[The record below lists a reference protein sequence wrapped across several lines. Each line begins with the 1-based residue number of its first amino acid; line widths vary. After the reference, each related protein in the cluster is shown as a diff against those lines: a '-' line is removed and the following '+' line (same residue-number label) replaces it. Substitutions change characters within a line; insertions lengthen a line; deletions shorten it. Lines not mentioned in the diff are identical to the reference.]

1 MEKLQVFNFEEN
13 AVRTL
18 SIEDEPYFVGKE
30 VAELLGYKDPSSA
43 VSKNIDKED
52 KTTLLV
58 EQPGSNYKSR
68 TTFINESGLY
78 ALIFGSQLESAKRFK
93 RWVTSE
99 VLPQIRK
106 TGKYEEPKS
115 PMEMLEL
122 QFKALKE
129 TSERVETV
137 EKDVTYLKEEVKL
150 EAGEYS
156 YISRQVNRTVA
167 DIIKAFALANTKE
180 VRSALFK
187 DINSGIND
195 IAGIKTRTQLR
206 QKHFNIV
213 IDFINQ
219 WTPSTSVLMKTRQIT
234 LELAESEEDRTAE

>member
-1 MEKLQVFNFEEN
+1 MKQLQVFDFKNNE
-13 AVRTL
+13 VRTL
-18 SIEDEPYFVGKE
+18 NNNNE
-30 VAELLGYKDPSSA
+30 VWFSLSDVCKILDIKNPSDA
-43 VSKNIDKED
+43 
-52 KTTLLV
+52 
-58 EQPGSNYKSR
+58 KSR
-68 TTFINESGLY
+68 LKKDGVATTEVIDRLGRTQNATFINEPNLY
-78 ALIFGSQLESAKRFK
+78 KVIFQSRKEEAEKFQD
-93 RWVTSE
+93 WVYE
-99 VLPQIRK
+99 DVLPQIRK

-167 DIIKAFALANTKE
+167 NTINAFALANTKE
-180 VRSALFK
+180 VRSALYK
-187 DINSGIND
+187 DINHGVND
-195 IAGIKTRTQLR
+195 VAGIKTRTQLR

-219 WTPSTSVLMKTRQIT
+219 WTPSTATLMKTRQIT
-234 LELAESEEDRTAE
+234 LELAESEEERTAE

>member
-1 MEKLQVFNFEEN
+1 MNQLQVFDFKNNE
-13 AVRTL
+13 VRTL
-18 SIEDEPYFVGKE
+18 NNNEE
-30 VAELLGYKDPSSA
+30 VWFSLSDVCKILDIKNPSDA
-43 VSKNIDKED
+43 
-52 KTTLLV
+52 
-58 EQPGSNYKSR
+58 KSR
-68 TTFINESGLY
+68 LKKDGVATTEVIDRLGRTQNATFINEPNLY
-78 ALIFGSQLESAKRFK
+78 KVIFQSRKEEAEKFQD
-93 RWVTSE
+93 WVYE
-99 VLPQIRK
+99 DVLPQIRK

-129 TSERVETV
+129 TSERVDTV

-167 DIIKAFALANTKE
+167 NTINAFALANTKE
-180 VRSALFK
+180 VRSALYK
-187 DINSGIND
+187 DINHGVND
-195 IAGIKTRTQLR
+195 VAGIKTRTQLR

-219 WTPSTSVLMKTRQIT
+219 WTPSTATLMKTRQIT
-234 LELAESEEDRTAE
+234 LELAESEEERTAE

>member
-1 MEKLQVFNFEEN
+1 MNQLQVFNFEEN
-13 AVRTL
+13 NVRTL
-18 SIEDEPYFVGKE
+18 TIDNKPYFVAADICDILEIKN
-30 VAELLGYKDPSSA
+30 ARDA
-43 VSKNIDKED
+43 VSRLDDDEKATSVVPTQYGDKRMH
-52 KTTLLV
+52 V
-58 EQPGSNYKSR
+58 
-68 TTFINESGLY
+68 INESGLY
-78 ALIFGSQLESAKRFK
+78 ALIFTSRKDEAKSFRK
-93 RWVTSE
+93 WVTAE
-99 VLPQIRK
+99 VLPQIRQ

-167 DIIKAFALANTKE
+167 DTIKAFALANTRE

-187 DINSGIND
+187 DINSGVND
-195 IAGIKTRTQLR
+195 VAGIKTRTQLR

-219 WTPSTSVLMKTRQIT
+219 WTPSTATLMKTRQIT

>member
-1 MEKLQVFNFEEN
+1 MNQLQVFYFKNNE
-13 AVRTL
+13 VRTL
-18 SIEDEPYFVGKE
+18 NNNEE
-30 VAELLGYKDPSSA
+30 VWFSLSDVCKILDIKNPSDA
-43 VSKNIDKED
+43 
-52 KTTLLV
+52 
-58 EQPGSNYKSR
+58 KSR
-68 TTFINESGLY
+68 LKKDGVATTEVIDRLGRTQNATFINEPNLY
-78 ALIFGSQLESAKRFK
+78 KVIFQSRKEEAEKFQD
-93 RWVTSE
+93 WVYE
-99 VLPQIRK
+99 DVLPQIRK

-129 TSERVETV
+129 TSERVDTV

-167 DIIKAFALANTKE
+167 NTINAFALANTKE
-180 VRSALFK
+180 VRSALYK
-187 DINSGIND
+187 DINHGVND
-195 IAGIKTRTQLR
+195 VAGIKTRTQLR

-219 WTPSTSVLMKTRQIT
+219 WTPSTATLMKTRQIT
-234 LELAESEEDRTAE
+234 LELAESEEERTAE

>member
-1 MEKLQVFNFEEN
+1 MEKLQIFKFEEN

-18 SIEDEPYFVGKE
+18 SIEDEPYFVGKD
-30 VAELLGYKDPSSA
+30 VAEVLGYKKPSNA
-43 VSKNIDKED
+43 IATHVDEED
-52 KTTLLV
+52 KTTSLI
-58 EQPGSNYKSR
+58 QGAGSNYKS
-68 TTFINESGLY
+68 TTTLINESGLY

-129 TSERVETV
+129 TSKRVETV

-167 DIIKAFALANTKE
+167 DTIKAFALANTRE

-187 DINSGIND
+187 DINSGVND
-195 IAGIKTRTQLR
+195 VAGIKTRTQLR

-219 WTPSTSVLMKTRQIT
+219 WTPSTATLMKTRQIT

>member
-1 MEKLQVFNFEEN
+1 MKQLQVFDFKNNE
-13 AVRTL
+13 VRTL
-18 SIEDEPYFVGKE
+18 NNNNE
-30 VAELLGYKDPSSA
+30 VWFNLSDVCKILDIKNPSDA
-43 VSKNIDKED
+43 
-52 KTTLLV
+52 
-58 EQPGSNYKSR
+58 KSR
-68 TTFINESGLY
+68 LKKDGVATTEVIDRLGRTQNATFINEPNLY
-78 ALIFGSQLESAKRFK
+78 KVIFQSRKEEAEKFQD
-93 RWVTSE
+93 WVYE
-99 VLPQIRK
+99 DVLPQIRK

-167 DIIKAFALANTKE
+167 NTINAFALANTKE
-180 VRSALFK
+180 IRSALYK
-187 DINSGIND
+187 DINHGVND
-195 IAGIKTRTQLR
+195 VAGIKTRTQLR

-219 WTPSTSVLMKTRQIT
+219 WTPSTATLMKTRQIT
-234 LELAESEEDRTAE
+234 LELAESEEERTAE

>member
-1 MEKLQVFNFEEN
+1 MNQLQVFDFKNNE
-13 AVRTL
+13 VRTL
-18 SIEDEPYFVGKE
+18 NNNEE
-30 VAELLGYKDPSSA
+30 VWFSLSDVCKILDIKNPSDA
-43 VSKNIDKED
+43 
-52 KTTLLV
+52 
-58 EQPGSNYKSR
+58 KSR
-68 TTFINESGLY
+68 LKKDGVATTEVIDRLGRTQNATFINEPNLY
-78 ALIFGSQLESAKRFK
+78 KVIFQSRKEEAEKFQD
-93 RWVTSE
+93 WVYE
-99 VLPQIRK
+99 DVLPQIRK

-129 TSERVETV
+129 TSERVDTV

-167 DIIKAFALANTKE
+167 NTINAFALANTKE
-180 VRSALFK
+180 VRSALYK
-187 DINSGIND
+187 DINHGVND
-195 IAGIKTRTQLR
+195 VAGIKTRTQLR

-219 WTPSTSVLMKTRQIT
+219 WTPSTATLMKTRQIT
-234 LELAESEEDRTAE
+234 LELAESEE

>member
-1 MEKLQVFNFEEN
+1 MNKLQVFNFEEN
-13 AVRTL
+13 NVRTL
-18 SIEDEPYFVGKE
+18 TIEDEPYFVGKD
-30 VAELLGYKDPSSA
+30 VAKVLGYKDTSDA
-43 VSKNIDKED
+43 LKRHVDTED
-52 KTTLLV
+52 KL
-58 EQPGSNYKSR
+58 SR
-68 TTFINESGLY
+68 GITDSGQMRKTYIINESGLY

-93 RWVTSE
+93 KWVTSE

-167 DIIKAFALANTKE
+167 NTINAFALANTKE
-180 VRSALFK
+180 VR
-187 DINSGIND
+187 
-195 IAGIKTRTQLR
+195 
-206 QKHFNIV
+206 
-213 IDFINQ
+213 
-219 WTPSTSVLMKTRQIT
+219 
-234 LELAESEEDRTAE
+234 

>member
-1 MEKLQVFNFEEN
+1 M
-13 AVRTL
+13 
-18 SIEDEPYFVGKE
+18 
-30 VAELLGYKDPSSA
+30 
-43 VSKNIDKED
+43 
-52 KTTLLV
+52 
-58 EQPGSNYKSR
+58 
-68 TTFINESGLY
+68 
-78 ALIFGSQLESAKRFK
+78 
-93 RWVTSE
+93 
-99 VLPQIRK
+99 
-106 TGKYEEPKS
+106 
-115 PMEMLEL
+115 
-122 QFKALKE
+122 
-129 TSERVETV
+129 
-137 EKDVTYLKEEVKL
+137 TYLKEEVKL

-219 WTPSTSVLMKTRQIT
+219 WTPATSVLMKTRQIT

>member
-1 MEKLQVFNFEEN
+1 MNQLQVFNFEEN
-13 AVRTL
+13 NVRTI
-18 SIEDEPYFVGKE
+18 SHEHEPMFLGSD
-30 VAELLGYKDPSSA
+30 VAKVLGYSNPTKAIRDH
-43 VSKNIDKED
+43 VENED
-52 KTTLLV
+52 KLTERIVLSGQNR
-58 EQPGSNYKSR
+58 EAI
-68 TTFINESGLY
+68 FINESGLY
-78 ALIFGSQLESAKRFK
+78 SLIFSSKLESAKRFK
-93 RWVTSE
+93 KWVTSE

-129 TSERVETV
+129 TSERVDTV

-156 YISRQVNRTVA
+156 YISRQVNKTVA
-167 DIIKAFALANTKE
+167 NTINAFALANTKE
-180 VRSALFK
+180 VRSALYK
-187 DINSGIND
+187 DINHGVND
-195 IAGIKTRTQLR
+195 VAGIKTRTQLR

-219 WTPSTSVLMKTRQIT
+219 WTPSTATLMKTRQIT
-234 LELAESEEDRTAE
+234 LELAESEEERTAE

>member
-1 MEKLQVFNFEEN
+1 MKQLQVFDFKNNE
-13 AVRTL
+13 VRTL
-18 SIEDEPYFVGKE
+18 NNNNE
-30 VAELLGYKDPSSA
+30 VWFNLSDVCKILDIKNPSDA
-43 VSKNIDKED
+43 
-52 KTTLLV
+52 
-58 EQPGSNYKSR
+58 KSR
-68 TTFINESGLY
+68 LKKDGVATTEVIDRLGRTQNATFINEPNLY
-78 ALIFGSQLESAKRFK
+78 KVIFQSRKEEAEKFQG
-93 RWVTSE
+93 WVYE
-99 VLPQIRK
+99 DVLPQIRK

-129 TSERVETV
+129 TSERVDTV

-167 DIIKAFALANTKE
+167 NTINAFALANTKE
-180 VRSALFK
+180 VRSALYK
-187 DINSGIND
+187 DINHGVND
-195 IAGIKTRTQLR
+195 VAGIKTRTQLR

-219 WTPSTSVLMKTRQIT
+219 WTPSTATLMKTRQIT
-234 LELAESEEDRTAE
+234 LELAESEEERTAE

>member
-1 MEKLQVFNFEEN
+1 MNQLQAFQNKSFGDLEILEVE
-13 AVRTL
+13 
-18 SIEDEPYFVGKE
+18 GKFLFPATD
-30 VAELLGYKDPSSA
+30 VAKKLGYQKPHDAITRHCKEMGTSFHG
-43 VSKNIDKED
+43 VIDSLGRIQNK
-52 KTTLLV
+52 K
-58 EQPGSNYKSR
+58 
-68 TTFINESGLY
+68 FINEGNLY
-78 ALIFGSQLESAKRFK
+78 RLITNSKLPQAEQFEE
-93 RWVTSE
+93 WVFDE
-99 VLPQIRK
+99 VLPQIRR

-167 DIIKAFALANTKE
+167 DTIKAFALANTKE

-187 DINSGIND
+187 DINTGIND

-219 WTPSTSVLMKTRQIT
+219 WTPSTVTLMKTRQIT

>member
-1 MEKLQVFNFEEN
+1 MKQLQVFDFKNNE
-13 AVRTL
+13 VRTL
-18 SIEDEPYFVGKE
+18 NNNNE
-30 VAELLGYKDPSSA
+30 VWFNLSDVCKILDIKNPSDA
-43 VSKNIDKED
+43 
-52 KTTLLV
+52 
-58 EQPGSNYKSR
+58 KSR
-68 TTFINESGLY
+68 LKIDGVATTEVIDRLGRTQNATFINEPNLY
-78 ALIFGSQLESAKRFK
+78 KVIFQSRKEEAEKFQD
-93 RWVTSE
+93 WVYE
-99 VLPQIRK
+99 DVLPQIRQ

-129 TSERVETV
+129 TSERVDTV

-167 DIIKAFALANTKE
+167 NTINAFALANTKE
-180 VRSALFK
+180 VRSALYK
-187 DINSGIND
+187 DINQGVND
-195 IAGIKTRTQLR
+195 VAGIKTRTQLR

-219 WTPSTSVLMKTRQIT
+219 WTPSTATLMKTRQIT
-234 LELAESEEDRTAE
+234 LELAESEEERTAE

>member
-1 MEKLQVFNFEEN
+1 MNQLQVFDFKNNE
-13 AVRTL
+13 VRTL
-18 SIEDEPYFVGKE
+18 NNNDEVWFSLSDVCKI
-30 VAELLGYKDPSSA
+30 LDIKNPSDA
-43 VSKNIDKED
+43 
-52 KTTLLV
+52 
-58 EQPGSNYKSR
+58 KSR
-68 TTFINESGLY
+68 LKKDGVATTEVIDRLGRTQNATFINEPNLY
-78 ALIFGSQLESAKRFK
+78 KVIFQSRKEEAEKFQG
-93 RWVTSE
+93 WVYE
-99 VLPQIRK
+99 DVLPQIRK

-129 TSERVETV
+129 TSERVDTV

-167 DIIKAFALANTKE
+167 NTINAFALANTKE
-180 VRSALFK
+180 VRSALYK
-187 DINSGIND
+187 DINHGVND
-195 IAGIKTRTQLR
+195 VAGIKTRTQLR

-219 WTPSTSVLMKTRQIT
+219 WTPSTATLMKTRQIT
-234 LELAESEEDRTAE
+234 LELAESEEERTAE

>member
-1 MEKLQVFNFEEN
+1 MKQLQVFDFKNNE
-13 AVRTL
+13 VRTL
-18 SIEDEPYFVGKE
+18 NNNNE
-30 VAELLGYKDPSSA
+30 VWFSLSDVCKILDIKNPSDA
-43 VSKNIDKED
+43 
-52 KTTLLV
+52 
-58 EQPGSNYKSR
+58 KSR
-68 TTFINESGLY
+68 LKKDGVATTEVIDRLGRTQNATFINEPNLY
-78 ALIFGSQLESAKRFK
+78 KVIFQSRKEEAEKFQD
-93 RWVTSE
+93 WVYE
-99 VLPQIRK
+99 DVLPQIRK

-129 TSERVETV
+129 TSERVDTV

-167 DIIKAFALANTKE
+167 NTINAFALANTKE
-180 VRSALFK
+180 VRSALYK
-187 DINSGIND
+187 DINHGVND
-195 IAGIKTRTQLR
+195 VAGIKTRTQLR

-219 WTPSTSVLMKTRQIT
+219 WTPSTATLMKTRQIT
-234 LELAESEEDRTAE
+234 LELAESEEERTAE

>member
-1 MEKLQVFNFEEN
+1 MNQLQVFDFKNNE
-13 AVRTL
+13 VRTL
-18 SIEDEPYFVGKE
+18 NNNEE
-30 VAELLGYKDPSSA
+30 VWFSLSDVCKILDIKNPSDA
-43 VSKNIDKED
+43 
-52 KTTLLV
+52 
-58 EQPGSNYKSR
+58 KSR
-68 TTFINESGLY
+68 LKKDGVATTEVIDRLGRTQNATFINEPNLY
-78 ALIFGSQLESAKRFK
+78 KVIFQSRKEEAEKFQD
-93 RWVTSE
+93 WVYE
-99 VLPQIRK
+99 DVLPQIRK

-167 DIIKAFALANTKE
+167 NTINAFALANTKE
-180 VRSALFK
+180 VRSALYK
-187 DINSGIND
+187 DINHGVND
-195 IAGIKTRTQLR
+195 VAGIKTRTQLR

-219 WTPSTSVLMKTRQIT
+219 WTPSTATLMKTRQIT
-234 LELAESEEDRTAE
+234 LELAESEEERTAE

>member
-1 MEKLQVFNFEEN
+1 MEKLQIFKFEEI

-18 SIEDEPYFVGKE
+18 SIEDKPYFVGKD
-30 VAELLGYKDPSSA
+30 VAEVLGYKKPSNA
-43 VSKNIDKED
+43 IATHVDEED
-52 KTTLLV
+52 KTTSLI
-58 EQPGSNYKSR
+58 QGTGSNYKS
-68 TTFINESGLY
+68 TTTLINESGLY

-99 VLPQIRK
+99 VLPQIRR

-167 DIIKAFALANTKE
+167 DTIKAFALTNTRE

-187 DINSGIND
+187 DINTGIND

-213 IDFINQ
+213 VDFINQ
-219 WTPSTSVLMKTRQIT
+219 WTPSTATLMKTRQIT
-234 LELAESEEDRTAE
+234 LELAESEEERTAE

>member
-1 MEKLQVFNFEEN
+1 MNQLQVFDFKNNE
-13 AVRTL
+13 VRTL
-18 SIEDEPYFVGKE
+18 NNNEE
-30 VAELLGYKDPSSA
+30 VWFSLSDVCKILDIKNPSDA
-43 VSKNIDKED
+43 
-52 KTTLLV
+52 
-58 EQPGSNYKSR
+58 KSR
-68 TTFINESGLY
+68 LKKDGVATTEVIDRLGRTQNATFINEPNLY
-78 ALIFGSQLESAKRFK
+78 KVIFQSRKEEAEKFQG
-93 RWVTSE
+93 WVYE
-99 VLPQIRK
+99 DVLPQIRK

-129 TSERVETV
+129 TSERVDTV

-167 DIIKAFALANTKE
+167 NTINAFALANTKE
-180 VRSALFK
+180 VRSALYK
-187 DINSGIND
+187 DINHGVND
-195 IAGIKTRTQLR
+195 VAGIKTRTQLR

-219 WTPSTSVLMKTRQIT
+219 WTPSTATLMKTRQIT
-234 LELAESEEDRTAE
+234 LELAESEEERTAE

>member
-1 MEKLQVFNFEEN
+1 MKQLQVFDFKNNE
-13 AVRTL
+13 VRTL
-18 SIEDEPYFVGKE
+18 NNNNE
-30 VAELLGYKDPSSA
+30 VWFNLSDVCKILDIKNPSDA
-43 VSKNIDKED
+43 
-52 KTTLLV
+52 
-58 EQPGSNYKSR
+58 KSR
-68 TTFINESGLY
+68 LKKDGVATTEVIDRLGRTQNATFINEPNLY
-78 ALIFGSQLESAKRFK
+78 KVIFQSRKEEAEKFQD
-93 RWVTSE
+93 WVYE
-99 VLPQIRK
+99 DVLPQIRK

-129 TSERVETV
+129 TSERVDTV

-167 DIIKAFALANTKE
+167 NTINAFALANTKE
-180 VRSALFK
+180 VRSALYK
-187 DINSGIND
+187 DINHGVND
-195 IAGIKTRTQLR
+195 VAGIKTRTQLR

-219 WTPSTSVLMKTRQIT
+219 WTPSTATLMKTRQIT
-234 LELAESEEDRTAE
+234 LELAESEEERTAE